1 METSL
6 SFLYRTFGEVMFV
19 FIKNYLLISEEL
31 FCLCWGFGFFSPFV
45 HLLSENLDLFGGKKT
60 QTNKASREGTI
71 VWLPMNIFQ
80 NHSLQCLPSLLLI
93 MKGGRVLLLF
103 YQVSTKCVV
112 PISFKKKKTNSE
124 ISPSFPLR
132 FKLACVKWK
141 SAANKGEKMN
151 SSMSDVKQI
160 YLLCQKTTRD
170 KGHDELKT

>member
-1 METSL
+1 
-6 SFLYRTFGEVMFV
+6 
-19 FIKNYLLISEEL
+19 
-31 FCLCWGFGFFSPFV
+31 
-45 HLLSENLDLFGGKKT
+45 
-60 QTNKASREGTI
+60 
-71 VWLPMNIFQ
+71 
-80 NHSLQCLPSLLLI
+80 
-93 MKGGRVLLLF
+93 MKGGRVLFLF

-112 PISFKKKKTNSE
+112 PISFKKKKINSE

-132 FKLACVKWK
+132 FKLACIKWK